1 MLVVVGGPF
10 ELFNE
15 GGLSYWGSPSFGT
28 QVGQFLDLSAIAQQA
43 ETVDV
48 ANRGNGLFPLNVGRL
63 EDIPAEYHTF
73 EVGTTDPDAIT
84 LDAGDR
90 AAYSSLYGLSLPDTE
105 ATLGEANRLALMD
118 LSDPSENGIGSLEPQ
133 RKGSRYNLTIGFGGY
148 QHIERFDRGHKH
160 VQKWLARHHKKVLRI
175 QSERGDEHAGKYI
188 GAVALRIKQATGSV
202 NESLL
207 IPSGS
212 GLSVIPPETTV
223 TDDFSG
229 DLSAWT
235 QDSGSWSI
243 SSGQLTVSGGSAL
256 ILHDTD
262 VSDDDFHVE
271 INVASKG
278 HDRNAPAV
286 IGRYDAMGNEY
297 MFRCRWNS
305 TTGFQLYKRVLFSY
319 TLLQEVSTGTNDGV
333 TIKLDMSGSTIRG
346 LVDDVEV
353 ASVTDSAISG
363 NLSHGLRR
371 TTDDGADPLLDD
383 YEASDG
389 LGGGGGGHKISSRM
403 RRRKQ
408 QRQVF

>member
-1 MLVVVGGPF
+1 MRVVCGGQF
-10 ELFNE
+10 ELYTQGAE
-15 GGLSYWGSPSFGT
+15 SYWGSPSFGR
-28 QVGQFLDLSAIAQQA
+28 QAGGFLDLSPISLQA
-43 ETVDV
+43 ETLDPTL
-48 ANRGNGLFPLNVGRL
+48 RGNGLFPLEVDQIDDVPL
-63 EDIPAEYHTF
+63 DYHTF
-73 EVGTTDPDAIT
+73 AVGTSDPDAIT

-90 AAYSSLYGLSLPDTE
+90 SAYSALYGITLPDDV
-105 ATLGEANRLALMD
+105 ATLGEANRLALTE
-118 LSDPSENGIGSLEPQ
+118 LSDPGEDGIGSLEP
-133 RKGSRYNLTIGFGGY
+133 RRDGGIYNLAIGFGGY
-148 QHIERFDRGHKH
+148 LHLERFDRGHQH
-160 VQKWLARHHKKVLRI
+160 VQKWLARHHRKVLRI
-175 QSERGDEHAGKYI
+175 QDTKGDEQAGKFI
-188 GAVALRIKQATGSV
+188 GAVALQIKQATGSV

-271 INVASKG
+271 IDVASKG
-278 HDRNAPAV
+278 HGRNAPGV

-297 MFRCRWNS
+297 LFRCRWNS
-305 TTGFQLYKRVLFSY
+305 STGFQLYKRVLFSY

-353 ASVTDSAISG
+353 ASVTDSAVSG

-371 TTDDGADPLLDD
+371 TTDDGTDPLLDD

-389 LGGGGGGHKISSRM
+389 IGGGGGGAGNCVSHMRMPGFGISL
-403 RRRKQ
+403 
-408 QRQVF
+408 

>member
-1 MLVVVGGPF
+1 MHVVVGGPF
-10 ELFNE
+10 ELYSE
-15 GGLSYWGSPSFGT
+15 GGLSYWGSPSFGS
-28 QVGQFLDLSAIAQQA
+28 QVGQFLDLSPITQQA
-43 ETVDV
+43 ETVD
-48 ANRGNGLFPLNVGRL
+48 AASRGNGLFPLNVGRV

-73 EVGTTDPDAIT
+73 EVGTTNPDAIT
-84 LDAGDR
+84 LDGGDR
-90 AAYSSLYGLSLPDTE
+90 AAYDALYGISLPDDV
-105 ATLGEANRLALMD
+105 ATLGEANRLALTE
-118 LSDPSENGIGSLEPQ
+118 LSDSTDGGIESLEP
-133 RKGSRYNLTIGFGGY
+133 RRDGGIYNLAIGFGGY
-148 QHIERFDRGHKH
+148 LHLERFDRGHKH
-160 VQKWLARHHKKVLRI
+160 VQKWLARHHKKVLRL
-175 QSERGDEHAGKYI
+175 QEMKGDAAAGKFI
-188 GAVALRIKQATGSV
+188 GAVAYQIKAATGSV

-207 IPSGS
+207 IPSDS
-212 GLSVIPPETTV
+212 GLVVIPPETIV

-389 LGGGGGGHKISSRM
+389 IGGGGGASSFRC
-403 RRRKQ
+403 RAADSIILGA
-408 QRQVF
+408 